1 MKELTIEQ
9 KAKAYDVATERLRN
23 AFYDDNNRMC
33 EEYRKAVIKVIEPIF
48 PELRE
53 SEDERIR
60 KEIVELVMQP
70 TWKTEAEFHR
80 RKELIAWLEKQGEKE
95 KFIEKELGYIRGYRE
110 EALRRLQELEK
121 QAEQN
126 PMNKNKHKFHE
137 GDWIVFNNHHDSIY
151 QVEKI
156 ENYEY
161 TLRHFLGG
169 SIRLS
174 FSHEDMIRTW
184 TLKDARDG
192 DVLAEDSCI
201 FIIKKL
207 NHDSIAEIYC
217 CLFDDGDFETNSS
230 LMFAETSTYPAA
242 KEQRDLLFQKMHEA
256 GYEWDADRK
265 ELRKIENEIEIPFG
279 AKDSELQEVT
289 YYIPQGFHAEID
301 DNKVVIKK
309 GEKPTAW
316 SEEDERTLQGIWDE
330 ILANKHNA
338 EEYEWETYDKFLTWL
353 KSLRPQPK
361 QGWSEEDEDMF
372 NGVIETEQY
381 MLDVVYGRKIFA
393 VGNEDLKEECTKELA
408 WLKSLKDR
416 IK

>member
-1 MKELTIEQ
+1 MEQ
-9 KAKAYDVATERLRN
+9 SKFYQIKNITE
-23 AFYDDNNRMC
+23 
-33 EEYRKAVIKVIEPIF
+33 
-48 PELRE
+48 
-53 SEDERIR
+53 
-60 KEIVELVMQP
+60 
-70 TWKTEAEFHR
+70 H
-80 RKELIAWLEKQGEKE
+80 
-95 KFIEKELGYIRGYRE
+95 
-110 EALRRLQELEK
+110 
-121 QAEQN
+121 
-126 PMNKNKHKFHE
+126 
-137 GDWIVFNNHHDSIY
+137 
-151 QVEKI
+151 
-156 ENYEY
+156 EY
-161 TLRHFLGG
+161 TLVGCDG
-169 SIRLS
+169 SVITRPIKEIDKSASS
-174 FSHEDMIRTW
+174 FTIQDV
-184 TLKDARDG
+184 KDG
-192 DVLAEDSCI
+192 DVLAYKDEISLYKHDIKNRTKQETTFGGFVYHCCYDGKRFIMDS
-201 FIIKKL
+201 L
-207 NHDSIAEIYC
+207 Y
-217 CLFDDGDFETNSS
+217 S
-230 LMFAETSTYPAA
+230 LTEQDKMDIHPAT
-242 KEQRDLLFQKMHEA
+242 KEQRDMLFQKMHEA

-265 ELRKIENEIEIPFG
+265 GLRKIENEIEIPFG

-361 QGWSEEDEDMF
+361 HGWSEEDEDMF